1 MNKMKALVI
10 GATGTIGNAVKNKL
24 GQAGY
29 EVTGASRN
37 SKPYVDIEKDDSVNE
52 LLKNAGKVDVIVCA
66 AGNASFG
73 KLANLSEEEFN
84 LSINNKLMGQ
94 VKLLQKGLSY
104 LNPGGTIL
112 LTGGIF
118 AYKPMPGSAA
128 IAMVNAGLEG
138 FVRAAA
144 LETDNNKKVIVV
156 HPPLV
161 AETAKQM
168 GLDPTPFLTADEA
181 SEAYLEA
188 IKNGKSGVPFFAKDN
203 AP

>member
-1 MNKMKALVI
+1 MKAIVI
-10 GATGTIGNAVKNKL
+10 GATGTIGRAVKNKL
-24 GQAGY
+24 ETSGY
-29 EVTGASRN
+29 EVTGVSRH
-37 SKPYVDIEKDDSVNE
+37 STPPVDIEDENSVTG
-52 LLKNAGKVDVIVCA
+52 LLNQAGTVDVIVCA
-66 AGNASFG
+66 AGNAAFG
-73 KLANLSEEEFN
+73 ELANLSDNEFN
-84 LSINNKLMGQ
+84 LSLKNKLMGQ
-94 VKLLQKGLSY
+94 IKILQKGLSY

-118 AYKPMPGSAA
+118 AYKPMPGSAT

-168 GLDPTPFLTADEA
+168 GLDPTPFLTADEV
-181 SEAYLEA
+181 SETYLEA
-188 IKNGKSGVPFFAKDN
+188 INKGKSGVPFFAKNN